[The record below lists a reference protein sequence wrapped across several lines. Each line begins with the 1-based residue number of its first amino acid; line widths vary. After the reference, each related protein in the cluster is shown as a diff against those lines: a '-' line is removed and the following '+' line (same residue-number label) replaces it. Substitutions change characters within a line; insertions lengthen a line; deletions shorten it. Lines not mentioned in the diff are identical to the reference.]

1 MPTLLPSAIVSQ
13 SGLYGSLAALADD
26 PADPDELWLTVT
38 ESEGV
43 TVSWTA
49 PTNETIV
56 AYRLEWGTVIDDE
69 WGYFVNSVLIT
80 GSPPPTSYTFV
91 DEMPAGT
98 YAFRVT
104 AIDDDGEESD
114 PTYLGVFTIP

>member
-13 SGLYGSLAALADD
+13 SGLYGSVAALADD
-26 PADPDELWLTVT
+26 PADPDGVWLTVT
-38 ESEGV
+38 EGV

-56 AYRLEWGTVIDDE
+56 AYRLEWGTVISGE
-69 WGYFVNSVLIT
+69 WGYFVNSVRIT
-80 GSPPPTSYTFV
+80 GSPPATSYTFV

-114 PTYLGVFTIP
+114 PTYLGTVAIP